1 MEMKKRIAS
10 FAVLLLAVAV
20 ILTACGS
27 PGTGKGDGSEKVVL
41 NVFNWGDYMCDTV
54 LEAFEKEYPHIK
66 VNYETY
72 TTNEDMYVKI
82 KTGGSAYDVAFPS
95 DYMIKRMIDEGLVK
109 EINMDNIPNY
119 KYIDDQFKNLSYD
132 PDNKYS
138 VPYLWGTVGI
148 LYNKTMVTEPVDS
161 WSILWDEKY
170 KKQIIMS
177 DSERDSIG
185 VTLKM
190 LGYSMNTK
198 NIDELEEAKQKMIEQ
213 KPLVL
218 AYLVDEAKDMMVAES
233 AAMAV
238 VWSGDAL
245 IAMGEYENLAYEIS
259 KEGTS
264 YWFDCMVI
272 PSTRRHEEEA
282 EIFINFLCDP
292 EMSLRN
298 VDYIGYATPNT
309 ETMKMLVSE
318 VITNFAA
325 FQNLLIMKNHTKLED

>member
-161 WSILWDEKY
+161 WSILWDE
-170 KKQIIMS
+170 
-177 DSERDSIG
+177 
-185 VTLKM
+185 
-190 LGYSMNTK
+190 
-198 NIDELEEAKQKMIEQ
+198 NIKSRSSCLTVKGTA
-213 KPLVL
+213 L
-218 AYLVDEAKDMMVAES
+218 A
-233 AAMAV
+233 
-238 VWSGDAL
+238 
-245 IAMGEYENLAYEIS
+245 
-259 KEGTS
+259 
-264 YWFDCMVI
+264 
-272 PSTRRHEEEA
+272 
-282 EIFINFLCDP
+282 
-292 EMSLRN
+292 
-298 VDYIGYATPNT
+298 
-309 ETMKMLVSE
+309 
-318 VITNFAA
+318 
-325 FQNLLIMKNHTKLED
+325 

>member
-1 MEMKKRIAS
+1 MKKRIAS

-185 VTLKM
+185 ITLKM

-218 AYLVDEAKDMMVAES
+218 AYLVDEAKDMMVAECCH
-233 AAMAV
+233 
-238 VWSGDAL
+238 G
-245 IAMGEYENLAYEIS
+245 GR
-259 KEGTS
+259 
-264 YWFDCMVI
+264 MV
-272 PSTRRHEEEA
+272 R
-282 EIFINFLCDP
+282 
-292 EMSLRN
+292 
-298 VDYIGYATPNT
+298 
-309 ETMKMLVSE
+309 
-318 VITNFAA
+318 
-325 FQNLLIMKNHTKLED
+325 